1 MFQSCTRSR
10 RNNQSGERLDKQWR
24 YSREEIA
31 SANVN
36 RTALVSGNTAS
47 TTDSTKRFAS
57 EKEVRRRASGN
68 KAIKT
73 MHSCEAS
80 GENNSKNSP
89 RGRPRP
95 SPQAV
100 PSLTSK
106 ILASHSDKNNYESDL
121 TMCHLP
127 KENGICGPQ
136 VEVTEGSDIFN
147 KIERTDGSAIPGLL
161 WETESS
167 IQRLQLYP
175 LLQGQFQ

>member
-10 RNNQSGERLDKQWR
+10 RNNQSGEGLDKQR
-24 YSREEIA
+24 KESREERA
-31 SANVN
+31 AANAN
-36 RTALVSGNTAS
+36 RTASVPRNYAS
-47 TTDSTKRFAS
+47 ITDPTKRLAS
-57 EKEVRRRASGN
+57 EEEIRRRTSGN

-73 MHSCEAS
+73 VHSCEAS
-80 GENNSKNSP
+80 RENNSADSP
-89 RGRPRP
+89 RDRPRP

-136 VEVTEGSDIFN
+136 VKVTEGSDIFN
-147 KIERTDGSAIPGLL
+147 KIERTDGNAIPGLL
-161 WETESS
+161 WEAESS